1 MDQEPTSAERVNE
14 FPHQES
20 FQPLLPGEM
29 SQSVNNPISAASA
42 HSHFN
47 NYHSRC
53 AEETLRRQEADLLL
67 FREFIEGTGI
77 HTHDLYS
84 EASAWRVVS
93 WTLVE
98 AFNKW
103 QLEKGY
109 AITSV
114 NVRLSSI
121 KSYAR
126 LAMQVGTLTPQEYA
140 LIRGVQGYTNHEQT
154 RIDQHRQIN
163 RIGVK
168 KSQPIKLTPEQA
180 NALKEQPDT
189 PQGRRDAL
197 MMCLLL
203 DHGLRVGEA
212 AELSLKNFDLAEGV
226 LRFSRSKVSKEQIQ
240 SLSPATRAALQACTA
255 ADELISGGLLLRRSK
270 KNEGLGE
277 AGMSE
282 RAITGRVH
290 YLGEKLGILGLSA
303 NDCRYYWSLSASH
316 QGNASLELEQN
327 TGWSSLSRPGSML
340 DENEMV
346 SGDEELD

>member
-1 MDQEPTSAERVNE
+1 
-14 FPHQES
+14 
-20 FQPLLPGEM
+20 M
-29 SQSVNNPISAASA
+29 SQSASHSISAASA

-47 NYHSRC
+47 DYHSRC
-53 AEETLRRQEADLLL
+53 AEQTLRRQEADLLL
-67 FREFIEGTGI
+67 FREFVEGTGI
-77 HTHDLYS
+77 HTHDLFS

-109 AITSV
+109 ALTSV

-140 LIRGVQGYTNHEQT
+140 LIRGVQGYTNREQT
-154 RIDQHRQIN
+154 RIDQHRQVN
-163 RIGVK
+163 RIGTK

-180 NALKEQPDT
+180 EALKDQPDT
-189 PQGRRDAL
+189 PQGRRDTL

-203 DHGLRVGEA
+203 DHGLRVSEA
-212 AELSLKNFDLAEGV
+212 SALSLNNFDLTEGV
-226 LRFSRSKVSKEQIQ
+226 LRFSRVRVNKEQIQ
-240 SLSPATRAALQACTA
+240 PISPATMSALNTCMAAH
-255 ADELISGGLLLRRSK
+255 ELINGGLLLRRSK
-270 KNEGLGE
+270 NNEGLGE
-277 AGMSE
+277 TGMSD

-316 QGNASLELEQN
+316 PGNAPLGLHQN
-327 TGWSSLSRPGSML
+327 GEWSSLSQPGSTL
-340 DENEMV
+340 DDNEIV
-346 SGDEELD
+346 SGEGNMEM